1 MALKERGDIYDCKCE
16 GRNPDCQ
23 ICEGKGYYYQIPNSN
38 KPQKKISDPSD
49 PFPLFASDSS
59 KADSENTYVK
69 RQLEKYAKHL
79 KHRRKR
85 SEILVVPKRKKKEK
99 VEDKQRKNI
108 ESLEKKQRKK
118 RKRI

>member
-1 MALKERGDIYDCKCE
+1 MALKERGDIFDCKCE

-38 KPQKKISDPSD
+38 KPQKKISIPSD
-49 PFPLFASDSS
+49 PFPPITNDSYE
-59 KADSENTYVK
+59 ADSENTYVK
-69 RQLEKYAKHL
+69 RQLEKYANHL
-79 KHRRKR
+79 KKRRKHR
-85 SEILVVPKRKKKEK
+85 EMNVVQKRKKKEK

-108 ESLEKKQRKK
+108 ESLKKEQRKK